1 MARIC
6 IIIIMDGKYSTLSIL
21 IKRND
26 MYYIFCFIVRNIC
39 MYKQGSF
46 VLFRSALVSL
56 KIVEIEG
63 GCFFTYNK
71 IIGRH
76 TPNLSLCVL
85 TIYYMIIFC

>member
-6 IIIIMDGKYSTLSIL
+6 IIIIMDGKYITLSIL
-21 IKRND
+21 IKRNY
-26 MYYIFCFIVRNIC
+26 MYYIFCLIVRNIC

-46 VLFRSALVSL
+46 VLFRSALVRP

-63 GCFFTYNK
+63 RCFFTYNK
-71 IIGRH
+71 IICRH

-85 TIYYMIIFC
+85 TIYCMIHFC

>member
-56 KIVEIEG
+56 KIV
-63 GCFFTYNK
+63 
-71 IIGRH
+71 
-76 TPNLSLCVL
+76 
-85 TIYYMIIFC
+85 

>member
-1 MARIC
+1 
-6 IIIIMDGKYSTLSIL
+6 
-21 IKRND
+21 

-39 MYKQGSF
+39 MYKQDSF

-71 IIGRH
+71 IICRH
-76 TPNLSLCVL
+76 TPN
-85 TIYYMIIFC
+85 M